1 MTKFSEKPIL
11 LTLDKVYL
19 NLEEP
24 ETIQPLPERKKSHK
38 KKGSLTGS
46 PLGNRAGLNN
56 IIRDMKIIINEAHF
70 AVKLLPRDEP
80 NATDPWRPHLKFDL
94 YNVVIESTDGHWQ
107 VIFIYMDNL
116 SISLDFDG
124 LFISFRLLSYKKLLL
139 KILKRKLKLHLN

>member
-1 MTKFSEKPIL
+1 MTKFNEKPVL

-56 IIRDMKIIINEAHF
+56 IIRDMKIVINEAHF

-107 VIFIYMDNL
+107 VIFIYIDNFRV
-116 SISLDFDG
+116 IVDFND
-124 LFISFRLLSYKKLLL
+124 LFIY
-139 KILKRKLKLHLN
+139 LNYLGC